1 MKIYDISLTL
11 SPQSIR
17 WVTAQPLELIGRKRM
32 SRGDTNNSSSIHT
45 SVHAGTHVDAPF
57 HFVPDGL
64 TIESL
69 PLETFIGPARVCA
82 VKPGTHITAADVA
95 AAGLQGETRVLF
107 KTRNSTLLKV
117 GVYDASFAPF
127 SVDGAKALVDLGL
140 KLVGLDYLSAAAA
153 NEQVPVHRA
162 FLDHGVIL
170 LEGDRPFRSAA
181 GALRIILPAGEARR
195 LRWRALPGGVART
208 GIIRFG
214 EFHGGRLFTIDYRA
228 RRRRADQRR

>member
-11 SPQSIR
+11 SSQSIR
-17 WVTAQPLELIGRKRM
+17 WVTAQPLELIERKRM

-57 HFVPDGL
+57 HFLPDGI

-82 VKPGTHITAADVA
+82 VEPGTRITAVDVA
-95 AAGLQGETRVLF
+95 KAGLKDETRVLF
-107 KTRNSTLLKV
+107 KTRNSSLLKK
-117 GVYDASFAPF
+117 GAYDASFAPF
-127 SVDGAKALVDLGL
+127 SVDGAKALVELGV

-162 FLDHGVIL
+162 FLDNGVIL
-170 LEGDRPFRSAA
+170 LEGIDLSEVPPGRYELFCPPVKLA
-181 GALRIILPAGEARR
+181 GSDGAPCRAVLRELA
-195 LRWRALPGGVART
+195 
-208 GIIRFG
+208 
-214 EFHGGRLFTIDYRA
+214 
-228 RRRRADQRR
+228 